1 MPTNPDNA
9 QFMRIN
15 VTEDNDVVFLLVERL
30 LFSPPRKNTN
40 KTKQNVQ
47 SNGVIRRS
55 TLIRTRMSR
64 LSWFRPG
71 HFEHGDAASSCEVEG
86 GTVVDPGD
94 LRVDAAA
101 PAAHELLDHGVNL
114 GHVVV
119 DGDPAV
125 GEVDRS

>member
-1 MPTNPDNA
+1 
-9 QFMRIN
+9 
-15 VTEDNDVVFLLVERL
+15 
-30 LFSPPRKNTN
+30 
-40 KTKQNVQ
+40 
-47 SNGVIRRS
+47 
-55 TLIRTRMSR
+55 MSW
-64 LSWFRPG
+64 LSRFRPG
-71 HFEHGDAASSCEVEG
+71 HFEHGDAGPSGEVEG

-125 GEVDRS
+125 GEVDRSKDEDDRSDEE